1 MDRSRVD
8 FLHLPNEILV
18 TILKKLDNV
27 DILYSLFGINNE
39 RLDSIIQDEIFSN
52 TLNFASTVRNS
63 TMLDRFCNYILPR
76 IHYNVKCLIVEPVS
90 MERILLTTHY
100 PNLTDLK
107 LFHFQR
113 DNSLDYS
120 TGKQILYIYQL
131 KDYKTTI
138 WN

>member
-18 TILKKLDNV
+18 TILKKLDSV

-39 RLDSIIQDEIFSN
+39 RLDSIIQDKIFSN

-63 TMLDRFCNYILPR
+63 TMLDRFCDYILPR